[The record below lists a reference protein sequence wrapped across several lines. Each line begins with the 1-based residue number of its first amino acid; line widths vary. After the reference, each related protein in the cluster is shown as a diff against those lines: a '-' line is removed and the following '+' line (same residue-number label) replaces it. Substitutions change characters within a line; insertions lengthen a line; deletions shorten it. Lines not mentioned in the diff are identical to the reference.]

1 MSILMQKDRSH
12 PPMRILI
19 IEDEQKMSSY
29 LHKGLTEASFTVD
42 IANDG
47 RHGLFL
53 ALHDE
58 FDLIV
63 LDVMLPEID
72 GLEVLKRLREQK
84 QTQVLLLTARDGLDD
99 KVKGFEL
106 GADDYLAKPFAYAE
120 FLARIRTLLR
130 RAPRITRDFLLVA
143 DLKIDLVNRHVRRGN
158 IPLDLTEQEFVLLQL
173 LAQRRGE
180 VLTRTFI
187 TSQIWG
193 INLDSDTNVVD
204 VAVGRLRAKIDSPFD
219 KKLLHT
225 VRGMGYVLEDKSLT

>member
-1 MSILMQKDRSH
+1 MQNDRSH

-84 QTQVLLLTARDGLDD
+84 QTQVLLLTARDGVDD
-99 KVKGFEL
+99 KVKGYEL

-158 IPLDLTEQEFVLLQL
+158 VPLDLTEQEFALLQL

>member
-1 MSILMQKDRSH
+1 MQKDRSH

-53 ALHDE
+53 ALHDD

-72 GLEVLKRLREQK
+72 GFEVLKRLREQK
-84 QTQVLLLTARDGLDD
+84 QTQVLLLTARDAVDER
-99 KVKGFEL
+99 VKGFEL
-106 GADDYLAKPFAYAE
+106 GADDYLEKPFAYVE

-130 RAPRITRDFLLVA
+130 RTPCITRDFLLVA
-143 DLKIDLVNRHVRRGN
+143 DLEVDLVNRRVRRGHV
-158 IPLDLTEQEFVLLQL
+158 PLDLTEQEFALLQL
-173 LAQRRGE
+173 LAQHRGE
-180 VLTRTFI
+180 VLTRAFI
-187 TSQIWG
+187 TSQIWE
-193 INLDSDTNVVD
+193 INSDSDTNVVD
-204 VAVGRLRAKIDSPFD
+204 VAVRRLREKIDSPFD
-219 KKLLHT
+219 KKVLHT

>member
-1 MSILMQKDRSH
+1 
-12 PPMRILI
+12 
-19 IEDEQKMSSY
+19 
-29 LHKGLTEASFTVD
+29 LTSFNVD
-42 IANDG
+42 LANDG
-47 RHGLFL
+47 RHDLFL
-53 ALHDE
+53 ALRDE

-84 QTQVLLLTARDGLDD
+84 QTQVLLLTARDGVDD
-99 KVKGFEL
+99 EVKGFNL

-130 RAPRITRDFLLVA
+130 RAPCITRDFLLVG

-158 IPLDLTEQEFVLLQL
+158 VPLDLTEQEFALLQL
-173 LAQRRGE
+173 LAQRPGD

>member
-1 MSILMQKDRSH
+1 MQKDRSH

-99 KVKGFEL
+99 KVKGLEL

-158 IPLDLTEQEFVLLQL
+158 VPLDLTEQEFALLQL

-193 INLDSDTNVVD
+193 INSDSDSNVVD

>member
-1 MSILMQKDRSH
+1 MQKDRSH

-53 ALHDE
+53 ALRDE

-99 KVKGFEL
+99 KVKGLEL

-158 IPLDLTEQEFVLLQL
+158 VPLDLTEQEFALLQL

-193 INLDSDTNVVD
+193 INSDSDSNVVD

-225 VRGMGYVLEDKSLT
+225 VRGMGYALEDKSLT

>member
-1 MSILMQKDRSH
+1 
-12 PPMRILI
+12 MRILV

-47 RHGLFL
+47 RQGLFL

-99 KVKGFEL
+99 KVKAFEL

-130 RAPRITRDFLLVA
+130 RAPRVTCDFLLVA
-143 DLKIDLVNRHVRRGN
+143 DLKIDLVNRRVRRGN
-158 IPLDLTEQEFVLLQL
+158 VPLDLNEQEFALLQL

-193 INLDSDTNVVD
+193 INSDSDSNVVD
-204 VAVGRLRAKIDSPFD
+204 VAVGRLRAKIDSFFD

>member
-1 MSILMQKDRSH
+1 MSILMQKNRSH

-53 ALHDE
+53 ALRDE

-130 RAPRITRDFLLVA
+130 RASRITRDFLLVA

-158 IPLDLTEQEFVLLQL
+158 VPLDLTEQEFALLQL

-204 VAVGRLRAKIDSPFD
+204 IAVGRLRAKIDSPFD

-225 VRGMGYVLEDKSLT
+225 VRGMGYVLEDKFLT

>member
-53 ALHDE
+53 ALRDE

-130 RAPRITRDFLLVA
+130 RASRITRDVLLVA

-158 IPLDLTEQEFVLLQL
+158 VPLDLTEQEFALLQL

-193 INLDSDTNVVD
+193 INSDSDSNVVD

>member
-1 MSILMQKDRSH
+1 MQKDRSH

-53 ALHDE
+53 ALRDE

-84 QTQVLLLTARDGLDD
+84 QTQVLLLTARDGVDD

-158 IPLDLTEQEFVLLQL
+158 VPLDLTEQEFVLLQL

>member
-158 IPLDLTEQEFVLLQL
+158 VPLDLTEQEFALLQL

-193 INLDSDTNVVD
+193 INSDSDSNVVD

>member
-53 ALHDE
+53 ALRDE

-84 QTQVLLLTARDGLDD
+84 QTQVLLLTARDGVDD

-130 RAPRITRDFLLVA
+130 RASRITRDFLLVA

-158 IPLDLTEQEFVLLQL
+158 VPLDLTEQEFVLLQL

>member
-1 MSILMQKDRSH
+1 MSILMQKNRSH

-53 ALHDE
+53 ALRDE

-84 QTQVLLLTARDGLDD
+84 QTQVLLLTARDGVDD

-158 IPLDLTEQEFVLLQL
+158 VPLDLTEQEFALLQL

-225 VRGMGYVLEDKSLT
+225 VRGMGYVLEDKSLA

>member
-99 KVKGFEL
+99 KVKGLEL

-158 IPLDLTEQEFVLLQL
+158 VPLDLTEQEFALLQL

-193 INLDSDTNVVD
+193 INSDSDSNVVD

>member
-1 MSILMQKDRSH
+1 MQKDRSH

-158 IPLDLTEQEFVLLQL
+158 VPLDLTEQEFALLQL

-193 INLDSDTNVVD
+193 INSDSDSNVVD

>member
-1 MSILMQKDRSH
+1 MQKDRSH

-53 ALHDE
+53 ALRDD

-63 LDVMLPEID
+63 LDVTPPEID

-84 QTQVLLLTARDGLDD
+84 QTQVLLLTARDGVDD
-99 KVKGFEL
+99 RVKGFEL

-130 RAPRITRDFLLVA
+130 RAPRITRDFLIVA
-143 DLKIDLVNRHVRRGN
+143 DLEIDFVNRLVRRGN
-158 IPLDLTEQEFVLLQL
+158 VPVDLTGQEFALLQL

-225 VRGMGYVLEDKSLT
+225 VRGMGVRA

>member
-53 ALHDE
+53 ALRDE

-84 QTQVLLLTARDGLDD
+84 QTQVLLLTARDGVDD

-143 DLKIDLVNRHVRRGN
+143 DLKIDLVNRHARRGN
-158 IPLDLTEQEFVLLQL
+158 VHLDLTEQEFALLQL
-173 LAQRRGE
+173 LAQHRGE
-180 VLTRTFI
+180 VVTRTFI

>member
-158 IPLDLTEQEFVLLQL
+158 VPLDLTEQEFALLQL

>member
-53 ALHDE
+53 ALRDE

-84 QTQVLLLTARDGLDD
+84 QTQVLLLTARDGVDD

-120 FLARIRTLLR
+120 FLARIRTLLH
-130 RAPRITRDFLLVA
+130 RASRITRDFLLVA

-158 IPLDLTEQEFVLLQL
+158 VPLDLTEQEFALLQL

>member
-120 FLARIRTLLR
+120 LLARIRTLLR
-130 RAPRITRDFLLVA
+130 PASRITRDFLLVA

-158 IPLDLTEQEFVLLQL
+158 VPLDLTEQEFALLQL

>member
-53 ALHDE
+53 ALRDE

-84 QTQVLLLTARDGLDD
+84 QTQVLLLTARDAVDER
-99 KVKGFEL
+99 VKGFEL
-106 GADDYLAKPFAYAE
+106 GADDYLEKPFAYAE

-158 IPLDLTEQEFVLLQL
+158 VPLDLTEQEFVLLQL

-193 INLDSDTNVVD
+193 INSDSDSNVVD